1 MFPTSKPSIELSP
14 TETDA
19 ISAAAM
25 PHTGYWQSAP
35 GVGGSSAPL
44 SGMQTTNAEDRLSHT
59 DIGAIAAAMPH
70 PGYWQSAP
78 QVGNGTPLSGMQA
91 VNAEDHW
98 SRQHS
103 AEPTG
108 LPIDNDWLRLG
119 MSVAI
124 PTVISLLNK
133 DNQFNQA
140 SATYR
145 KNSISDAISTAG
157 EVAHAFI
164 ASKGYQ
170 TPSTI
175 SVGAKGWLGDVFHL
189 AISVAL
195 SFLQGKG
202 FQASQMSSA
211 IGKSC
216 LSDAINIAAQ
226 VGLSYL
232 QSNGYPP
239 QTMTFTQ

>member
-1 MFPTSKPSIELSP
+1 MSH

-19 ISAAAM
+19 MAAAAM
-25 PHTGYWQSAP
+25 PHS
-35 GVGGSSAPL
+35 
-44 SGMQTTNAEDRLSHT
+44 
-59 DIGAIAAAMPH
+59 
-70 PGYWQSAP
+70 GYWQSAP
-78 QVGNGTPLSGMQA
+78 QVVGSGTPLSGMQA

-98 SRQHS
+98 SRQRS

-108 LPIDNDWLRLG
+108 LPIDNDWLRLA

-124 PTVISLLNK
+124 PTVISLLDK

-170 TPSTI
+170 TPKTI
-175 SVGAKGWLGDVFHL
+175 SVGAKGWLCDAFHL

-202 FQASQMSSA
+202 YRAGQMSPA

-216 LSDAINIAAQ
+216 LSDAINIASQ

-232 QSNGYPP
+232 QSKGDPP
-239 QTMTFTQ
+239 QAMTFTQ